1 MKNITG
7 SQIQYSV
14 RMEKNEVCV
23 CSNVTCTKH
32 TSSQLQFQSNTIYR
46 VYGTKDVYLKY
57 DKSRHRAYPYSILGT
72 KYVVPVLYLISP
84 ISTHHFLGIG
94 NPTNTS
100 VDVHVEYPRRNPFS
114 IRSCRNVSYELRLD
128 AFESIDLENNCQVA
142 GVHINSTNKIIVYSA
157 SLIESY
163 VMIDQLLPVE
173 LWGSFYIVSSPT
185 DDILLDNI
193 ILVLTAYNNTAV
205 HILGF
210 DYVIIPTKY
219 GSIQRRIT
227 GTDPITIKSSLPVS
241 VTQYIKNK
249 NNWVMIN
256 VIPMKYEINK
266 DDIFDM
272 VNIMYAFGTMEN
284 DALRS
289 SENKLPI
296 FSKFHYYTSISPK
309 NLSQTLHGCVTSKTI
324 SSGQI
329 VATNCGFTDPS
340 HVSKLFSL
348 FVLFTFSI
356 FETIKM
362 YK

>member
-1 MKNITG
+1 
-7 SQIQYSV
+7 
-14 RMEKNEVCV
+14 
-23 CSNVTCTKH
+23 
-32 TSSQLQFQSNTIYR
+32 
-46 VYGTKDVYLKY
+46 
-57 DKSRHRAYPYSILGT
+57 
-72 KYVVPVLYLISP
+72 
-84 ISTHHFLGIG
+84 
-94 NPTNTS
+94 
-100 VDVHVEYPRRNPFS
+100 
-114 IRSCRNVSYELRLD
+114 
-128 AFESIDLENNCQVA
+128 
-142 GVHINSTNKIIVYSA
+142 
-157 SLIESY
+157 
-163 VMIDQLLPVE
+163 
-173 LWGSFYIVSSPT
+173 
-185 DDILLDNI
+185 
-193 ILVLTAYNNTAV
+193 
-205 HILGF
+205 
-210 DYVIIPTKY
+210 
-219 GSIQRRIT
+219 
-227 GTDPITIKSSLPVS
+227 
-241 VTQYIKNK
+241 
-249 NNWVMIN
+249 MIN

-309 NLSQTLHGCVTSKTI
+309 NLLQTLHGCVTSKTI